1 MRNTPL
7 LTSTPTHAVK
17 TLAELYAIALAQA
30 ERAASTYDQM
40 AASLTDD
47 SDHSVEPVRCVF
59 ETLREREQDR
69 IAEIKLRRS
78 TLPRKEADAA
88 PAIGPVD
95 DLVPKSE
102 LVELADS
109 SLSTPYQAWAIA
121 VRHRQRAFVFWTYVA
136 AHAAAPELRIAAET
150 MAREALVDSD
160 LLRRERRLAWRAEQ
174 PRKGEDAAEGISGE
188 MSSAALMESLL
199 LKEIVRWSQTL
210 PPTDQEKLLSSNGL
224 AAADLAALGAE
235 LPGQSDSETTA
246 DVPRRV
252 VRYAEQLTSIY
263 LDESD
268 RATDQAGLELAQ
280 SLAASSI
287 ARLARL
293 RAFANS
299 QRS

>member
-7 LTSTPTHAVK
+7 LTSTPTRAVK
-17 TLAELYAIALAQA
+17 DLAELYAIALAQA
-30 ERAASTYDQM
+30 EHAASAYDQM
-40 AASLTDD
+40 AASLADD
-47 SDHSVEPVRCVF
+47 SDHTIEPVRCVF

-69 IAEIKLRRS
+69 IVELTLRRAALPS
-78 TLPRKEADAA
+78 KQIDATLEPE
-88 PAIGPVD
+88 PLHH
-95 DLVPKSE
+95 LVPESE
-102 LVELADS
+102 LSELADS

-136 AHAAAPELRIAAET
+136 AHAAASQLRIAAET
-150 MAREALVDSD
+150 MAREALVDAD
-160 LLRRERRLAWRAEQ
+160 LLRRERRLAWRAE
-174 PRKGEDAAEGISGE
+174 RTSKGDEAAEPSSSE
-188 MSSAALMESLL
+188 MSSAALIESLL

-210 PPTDQEKLLSSNGL
+210 PATDQEKLLSSNGL
-224 AAADLAALGAE
+224 ASADLAALSAE
-235 LPGQSDSETTA
+235 LPGTAETA
-246 DVPRRV
+246 GDVPRRV

-293 RAFANS
+293 RTFANS